1 VTERPDD
8 AELESLLEYLRD
20 TRSLDFTGYKR
31 PSLSRRI
38 RKRMHE
44 VGVERFGDYRDVLES
59 DPAEQA
65 QLVDTILIN
74 VTAFFRDEDAWQLLA
89 ADVVPG
95 IVEAA
100 GDGPIRVWSAGC
112 ASGEEA
118 YSLAM
123 VIADQM
129 GVEAFKD
136 QVKIFATD
144 TDESA
149 LAEARRGVYTER
161 QLEPVSAER
170 VERYFEAVDDGFAF
184 RTDCRRQVIFGRN
197 DVTADAPISRL
208 DLLVCRNVLMY
219 LVTDTQRHVLHRFR
233 YALKPGG
240 HLFLGKA
247 ETVTAHSELFE
258 PVNPQL
264 RLFRRAPGSETRHD
278 LGALVDRVGSD
289 DALHELALAATPV
302 AQIVLDVDGRVSGI
316 NTRAR
321 AMFGVTG
328 DDIGRSFR
336 EVDVAHGPV
345 ELRPHIEQAYTEGRP
360 VVLHDVSRP
369 LADGQ
374 LQFLEI
380 SIAPLRTSAGVDL
393 GVSVSFADVTEL
405 GRTRRDLEQSGHD
418 LEVANRSLR
427 SANEELETANEELQS
442 TNEELETT
450 NEELQSANEELET
463 MNEELQSANEE
474 LETMN
479 EELLT
484 QTGQIESARRFLTS
498 VVDAI
503 PIGVAVVDEQL
514 DVVLWN
520 QTAEH
525 LFGLRAADVVDRSFL
540 ALDFGLPVGPIGPLL
555 HATSGDDVPRRARDS
570 RSTVVEAV
578 DSRGQRFS
586 CRVSVGRIGRLTGG
600 DTTLMVL
607 MEPIDGES
615 SAARGP
621 ATRNGSAGEH
631 R

>member
-1 VTERPDD
+1 VTEPDG

-31 PSLSRRI
+31 PSLTRRI

-44 VGVERFGDYRDVLES
+44 VDAERFDDYRDVLES

-65 QLVDTILIN
+65 RLVDTILIN
-74 VTAFFRDEDAWQLLA
+74 VTAFFRDEDAWQFLA
-89 ADVVPG
+89 DEVVPG

-123 VIADQM
+123 VFADHV
-129 GVEAFKD
+129 GVDEFRHR
-136 QVKIFATD
+136 VKIFATD
-144 TDESA
+144 TDDGA
-149 LAEARRGVYTER
+149 LAEARRGVYTRR

-170 VERYFEAVDDGFAF
+170 IERYFEPVDDGFAF
-184 RTDCRRQVIFGRN
+184 RSDCRRQVIFGSN
-197 DVTADAPISRL
+197 DVTADAPISHL

-219 LVTDTQRHVLHRFR
+219 FVTDTQRHVLHRFH
-233 YALKPGG
+233 YALEPHG
-240 HLFLGKA
+240 HLFLGRA
-247 ETVTAHSELFE
+247 ETISARSDLFD
-258 PVNPQL
+258 PVDSQL
-264 RLFRRAPGSETRHD
+264 RLFRRTPGPD
-278 LGALVDRVGSD
+278 LPQGIGALAERVGSD
-289 DALHELALAATPV
+289 DVLHELALAATPV
-302 AQIVLDVDGRVSGI
+302 AQIVLDVEGRVSGV

-321 AMFGVTG
+321 AMLGVSV

-336 EVDVAHGPV
+336 VLDLAHRPV
-345 ELRPHIEQAYTEGRP
+345 ELAPHIEQAYAERQP

-393 GVSVSFADVTEL
+393 GVSVTFADVTEL
-405 GRTRRDLEQSGHD
+405 GRTRMDLEQSGRD

-427 SANEELETANEELQS
+427 TTNEELETAVEELQS

-484 QTGQIESARRFLTS
+484 QTDRIEAARRFLTGIL
-498 VVDAI
+498 DAV
-503 PIGVAVVDEQL
+503 PLGLAVVDEQL

-540 ALDFGLPVGPIGPLL
+540 ALDFGLPVGSIGPLL
-555 HATSGDDVPRRARDS
+555 HAVAGDDVPRRARDS
-570 RSTVVEAV
+570 RSTVVEAE
-578 DSRGQRFS
+578 DARGMRFS
-586 CRVSVGRIGRLTGG
+586 CRVSVGRIGRATDG
-600 DTTLMVL
+600 DTRLMVL
-607 MEPIDGES
+607 MEPIDASNGES
-615 SAARGP
+615 SP
-621 ATRNGSAGEH
+621 
-631 R
+631 

>member
-1 VTERPDD
+1 VTEPDG

-31 PSLSRRI
+31 PSLTRRI

-44 VGVERFGDYRDVLES
+44 VDAERFDDYRDVLES

-65 QLVDTILIN
+65 RLVDTILIN
-74 VTAFFRDEDAWQLLA
+74 VTAFFRDEDAWQFLA
-89 ADVVPG
+89 AEVVPG
-95 IVEAA
+95 IVGAA

-123 VIADQM
+123 VFADHV
-129 GVEAFKD
+129 GVDEFRHR
-136 QVKIFATD
+136 VKIFATD
-144 TDESA
+144 TDDGA
-149 LAEARRGVYTER
+149 LAEARRGVYTRR

-170 VERYFEAVDDGFAF
+170 IERYFEPVDDGFAF
-184 RTDCRRQVIFGRN
+184 RSDCRRQVIFGSN
-197 DVTADAPISRL
+197 DVTADAPISHL

-219 LVTDTQRHVLHRFR
+219 FVTDTQRHVLHRFH
-233 YALKPGG
+233 YALEPHG
-240 HLFLGKA
+240 HLFLGRA
-247 ETVTAHSELFE
+247 ETISARSDLFD
-258 PVNPQL
+258 PVDSQL
-264 RLFRRAPGSETRHD
+264 RLFRRTPGPD
-278 LGALVDRVGSD
+278 LPQGIGALAERVGSD
-289 DALHELALAATPV
+289 DVLHELALAATPV
-302 AQIVLDVDGRVSGI
+302 AQIVLDVEGRVSGV

-321 AMFGVTG
+321 AMLGVSV

-336 EVDVAHGPV
+336 VLDLAHRPV
-345 ELRPHIEQAYTEGRP
+345 ELAPHIEQAYAERQP

-393 GVSVSFADVTEL
+393 GVSVTFADVTEL
-405 GRTRRDLEQSGHD
+405 GRTRMDLEQSGRD

-427 SANEELETANEELQS
+427 TTNEELETAVEELQS

-484 QTGQIESARRFLTS
+484 QTDRIEAARRFLTGIL
-498 VVDAI
+498 DAV
-503 PIGVAVVDEQL
+503 PLGLAVVDEQL

-540 ALDFGLPVGPIGPLL
+540 ALDFGLPVGSIGPLL
-555 HATSGDDVPRRARDS
+555 HAVAGDDVPRRARDS
-570 RSTVVEAV
+570 RSTVVEAE
-578 DSRGQRFS
+578 DARGMRFS
-586 CRVSVGRIGRLTGG
+586 CRVSVGRIGRATDG
-600 DTTLMVL
+600 DTRLMVL
-607 MEPIDGES
+607 MEPIDASNGES
-615 SAARGP
+615 SP
-621 ATRNGSAGEH
+621 
-631 R
+631 

>member
-1 VTERPDD
+1 MTEPDG

-31 PSLSRRI
+31 PSLTRRI

-44 VGVERFGDYRDVLES
+44 VDAERFDDYRDVLES

-65 QLVDTILIN
+65 RLVDTILIN
-74 VTAFFRDEDAWQLLA
+74 VTAFFRDEDAWQFLA
-89 ADVVPG
+89 DEVVPG

-123 VIADQM
+123 VFADHV
-129 GVEAFKD
+129 GVDEFRHR
-136 QVKIFATD
+136 VKIFATD
-144 TDESA
+144 TDDGA
-149 LAEARRGVYTER
+149 LAEARRGVYTHR

-170 VERYFEAVDDGFAF
+170 IERYFEPVDDGFAF
-184 RTDCRRQVIFGRN
+184 RSDCRRQVIFGSN
-197 DVTADAPISRL
+197 DVTADAPISHL

-219 LVTDTQRHVLHRFR
+219 LVTDTQRHVLHRFH
-233 YALKPGG
+233 YALEPHG

-247 ETVTAHSELFE
+247 ETISARSDLFD
-258 PVNPQL
+258 PVDSQL
-264 RLFRRAPGSETRHD
+264 RLFRRTPGPD
-278 LGALVDRVGSD
+278 LPQGIGALAERVGSD
-289 DALHELALAATPV
+289 DVLHELALAATPV
-302 AQIVLDVDGRVSGI
+302 AQIVLDVEGRVSGV

-321 AMFGVTG
+321 AMLGVSV

-336 EVDVAHGPV
+336 VLDLAHRPV
-345 ELRPHIEQAYTEGRP
+345 ELAPHIEQAYAERQP

-393 GVSVSFADVTEL
+393 GVSVTFADVTEL
-405 GRTRRDLEQSGHD
+405 GRTRMDLEQSGRD

-427 SANEELETANEELQS
+427 TTNEELETAVEELQS

-484 QTGQIESARRFLTS
+484 QTDRIEAARRFLTGIL
-498 VVDAI
+498 DAV
-503 PIGVAVVDEQL
+503 PLGLAVVDEQL

-540 ALDFGLPVGPIGPLL
+540 ALDFGLPVGSIGPLL
-555 HATSGDDVPRRARDS
+555 HAVAGDDVPRRARDS
-570 RSTVVEAV
+570 RSTVVEAE
-578 DSRGQRFS
+578 DARGMRFS
-586 CRVSVGRIGRLTGG
+586 CRVSVGRIGRATDG
-600 DTTLMVL
+600 DTRLMVL
-607 MEPIDGES
+607 MEPIDESNGES
-615 SAARGP
+615 SP
-621 ATRNGSAGEH
+621 
-631 R
+631 

>member
-1 VTERPDD
+1 MTEPDG

-31 PSLSRRI
+31 PSLTRRI

-44 VGVERFGDYRDVLES
+44 VDAERFDDYRDVLES

-65 QLVDTILIN
+65 RLVDTILIN
-74 VTAFFRDEDAWQLLA
+74 VTAFFRDEDAWQFLA
-89 ADVVPG
+89 DEVVPG

-123 VIADQM
+123 VFADHV
-129 GVEAFKD
+129 GVDEFRHR
-136 QVKIFATD
+136 VKIFATD
-144 TDESA
+144 TDDGA
-149 LAEARRGVYTER
+149 LAEARRGVYTRR

-170 VERYFEAVDDGFAF
+170 IERYFEPVDDGFAF
-184 RTDCRRQVIFGRN
+184 RSDCRRQVIFGSN
-197 DVTADAPISRL
+197 DVTADAPISHL

-219 LVTDTQRHVLHRFR
+219 FVTDTQRHVLHRFH
-233 YALKPGG
+233 YALEPHG
-240 HLFLGKA
+240 HLFLGRA
-247 ETVTAHSELFE
+247 ETISARSDLFD
-258 PVNPQL
+258 PVDSQL
-264 RLFRRAPGSETRHD
+264 RLFRRTPGPD
-278 LGALVDRVGSD
+278 LPQGIGALAERVGSD
-289 DALHELALAATPV
+289 DVLHELALAATPV
-302 AQIVLDVDGRVSGI
+302 AQIVLDVEGRVSGV

-321 AMFGVTG
+321 AMLGVSV

-336 EVDVAHGPV
+336 VLDLAHRPV
-345 ELRPHIEQAYTEGRP
+345 ELAPHIEQAYAERQP

-393 GVSVSFADVTEL
+393 GVSVTFADVTEL
-405 GRTRRDLEQSGHD
+405 GRTRMDLEQSGRD

-427 SANEELETANEELQS
+427 TTNEELETAVEELQS

-484 QTGQIESARRFLTS
+484 QTDRIEAARRFLTGIL
-498 VVDAI
+498 DAV
-503 PIGVAVVDEQL
+503 PLGLAVVDERL

-540 ALDFGLPVGPIGPLL
+540 ALDFGLPVGSIGPLL
-555 HATSGDDVPRRARDS
+555 HAVAGDDVPRRARDS
-570 RSTVVEAV
+570 RSTVVEAE
-578 DSRGQRFS
+578 DARGMRFS
-586 CRVSVGRIGRLTGG
+586 CRVSVGRIGRATDG
-600 DTTLMVL
+600 DTRLMVL
-607 MEPIDGES
+607 MEPIDASNGES
-615 SAARGP
+615 SP
-621 ATRNGSAGEH
+621 
-631 R
+631 